1 MPWFS
6 YHGGHSGQ
14 FCRHAK
20 GELERVVETAI
31 AAGFTH
37 YGLSEHCPRFRPE
50 DLFPGEEDLG
60 PEGLERMFE
69 SYAAHARSLRDRVA
83 DQIDLLVGFETERLP
98 PGDWASR
105 MKALRARFEPD
116 YIVGSV
122 HDVDGLCIDFK
133 PEATQAVAV
142 AVGGREEMQ
151 IRYFGAV
158 ADLVS
163 QLQPEVVGHI
173 DLIRKFDGWQPGFS
187 ARVHKHITRA
197 LEAVK
202 AAGSML
208 EVNVATHRRKLGPVY
223 PLPEILSEA
232 RRMGIEV
239 TLGDDSHG
247 AHDVGVGLDAGLA
260 AIKAAGYRE
269 VSYLAKPEGAV
280 VRKRAPLAEVKP
292 QLADL

>member
-20 GELERVVETAI
+20 GDLERVVERAI
-31 AAGFTH
+31 EAGFTH
-37 YGLSEHCPRFRPE
+37 YGLSEHCPRYRSE

-60 PEGLERMFE
+60 PEGLVRNFEAYSAFARGLRERIDG
-69 SYAAHARSLRDRVA
+69 R
-83 DQIDLLVGFETERLP
+83 IDLLIGFETERLP
-98 PGDWASR
+98 PGDWLAR
-105 MKALRARFEPD
+105 MRTLRERFKPD

-133 PEATQAVAV
+133 PETTAEIAE
-142 AVGGREEMQ
+142 AVGGREELQ
-151 IRYFGAV
+151 VRYFDAL

-163 QLQPEVVGHI
+163 QLKPEVVGHL
-173 DLIRKFDGWQPGFS
+173 DLIRKFDGPNPSFS
-187 ARVHKHITRA
+187 PRVHQHISRA

-202 AAGSML
+202 AVDGLM
-208 EVNVATHRRKLGPVY
+208 EINVATHRRGLGPVY
-223 PLPEILSEA
+223 PLPEILAEA
-232 RRMGIEV
+232 LRMGIDI

-260 AIKAAGYRE
+260 AIGKAGYRE
-269 VSYLAKPEGAV
+269 ICYLARQQAEV
-280 VRKRAPLAEVKP
+280 VRKRAPLAEVRP
-292 QLADL
+292 HLPTH